1 MAQRITAMDVAPA
14 ARMGLGEA
22 SAQRGL
28 GGMIP
33 PNQGLNNMDDM
44 GAASKPF
51 VNSQPDRQAT
61 YAGQNVRENAR
72 AAGPQTAAN
81 EMGKVRKAVTQQ
93 STAQNFVNQKL
104 SNVIDNELEQQGGG
118 SALMKLNQVIQSP
131 AREKFVNHIATSR
144 AQYDGVAPELGQVT
158 AEANRYRA

>member
-14 ARMGLGEA
+14 ARMGLGDA

-44 GAASKPF
+44 GATSKPY
-51 VNSQPDRQAT
+51 VNAQPERQAG
-61 YAGQNVRENAR
+61 YAGQNARENA
-72 AAGPQTAAN
+72 GSQQLIQQET
-81 EMGKVRKAVTQQ
+81 GKVRKANTQA
-93 STAQNFVNQKL
+93 STSQYFLNKKL
-104 SNVIDNELEQQGGG
+104 SDVIDNNLEAQGGG
-118 SALMKLNQVIQSP
+118 SALMKLNQVVQSP

-144 AQYDGVAPELGQVT
+144 AQFDGVAPELGQIT
-158 AEANRYRA
+158 AEANRYMG

>member
-1 MAQRITAMDVAPA
+1 M
-14 ARMGLGEA
+14 
-22 SAQRGL
+22 
-28 GGMIP
+28 
-33 PNQGLNNMDDM
+33 
-44 GAASKPF
+44 
-51 VNSQPDRQAT
+51 
-61 YAGQNVRENAR
+61 
-72 AAGPQTAAN
+72 
-81 EMGKVRKAVTQQ
+81 RKAVTQQ